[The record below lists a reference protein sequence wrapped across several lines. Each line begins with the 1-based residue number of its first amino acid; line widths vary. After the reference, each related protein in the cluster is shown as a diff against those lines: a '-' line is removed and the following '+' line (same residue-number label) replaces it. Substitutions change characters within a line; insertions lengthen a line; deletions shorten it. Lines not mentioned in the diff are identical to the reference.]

1 VKRGSRRASS
11 HSVGG
16 RRTAES
22 PRRVGKP
29 EYAPDDTVAIYPE
42 DSKALFEEI
51 NPGSK
56 IDGTILV

>member
-1 VKRGSRRASS
+1 MPYS
-11 HSVGG
+11 HLTGPFHIRSV
-16 RRTAES
+16 
-22 PRRVGKP
+22 
-29 EYAPDDTVAIYPE
+29 APDDTVAIYLE